1 MATNPTSL
9 RASLAGLRPIRGLL
23 ASVAVARCSVMLYP
37 FYAAYL
43 AVTRQHLSSGAIG
56 LVIGAFGIG
65 ALVAD
70 VSSGALTT
78 RIPERALAVAG
89 LVGVA
94 VVVLGISVTDQ
105 RWTLTAE
112 TAAWGFCYE
121 LVNPIAYT
129 LVARAMPESS
139 RRFAFAAVRLAINVG
154 MGIGP
159 VLAGLLFKV
168 GPGLLVWGTAIG
180 YVVAAVV
187 LARARTVTVDGGT
200 ATVERADEPDANEHT
215 PHERRFWGF
224 FAATLPIHI
233 AYALPP
239 TVVSV
244 YVIHELHHAA
254 ALVSA
259 IFAINA
265 VMVITC
271 EIALNHAMSG
281 WRRRTTLVTGYL
293 CGIAGFALMGLGAIS
308 GWFLLVATAV
318 WTLGEMIIFP
328 ALLDHISAITPHRLK
343 ARNMGFYSAGVNLGV
358 LVAPLLFLPV
368 SAVLDATGSW
378 ALVAGILAAGL
389 AGITVLSSRHRL
401 WGDDAARPATRPA
414 APEPVPAER

>member
-1 MATNPTSL
+1 MTTTAAAPGL
-9 RASLAGLRPIRGLL
+9 RANLVALRPIRGLL
-23 ASVAVARCSVMLYP
+23 AAVAVARCSVMLYP

-43 AVTRQHLSSGAIG
+43 AVTRQHLSAAAIG
-56 LVIGAFGIG
+56 MVIGAFGVG
-65 ALVAD
+65 ALLAD
-70 VSSGALTT
+70 VSSGALTA
-78 RIPERALAVAG
+78 RIPERALAVVG

-94 VVVLGISVTDQ
+94 VVVLAISVTDV

-159 VLAGLLFKV
+159 VLAGLLFRI

-180 YVVAAVV
+180 YLVAAVV
-187 LARARTVTVDGGT
+187 LARARVTPGHGT
-200 ATVERADEPDANEHT
+200 EAPERADASGDDDRPR
-215 PHERRFWGF
+215 HERRFWGF

-239 TVVSV
+239 TVISV
-244 YVIHELHHAA
+244 YVIHQLHRPA

-259 IFAINA
+259 VFAINA
-265 VMVITC
+265 VLVITC

-281 WRRRTTLVTGYL
+281 WRRRTTLITGYC
-293 CGIAGFALMGLGAIS
+293 CGIAGFGLMGFGGVS
-308 GWFLLVATAV
+308 GWFLLAATAV

-343 ARNMGFYSAGVNLGV
+343 SRNMGFYSAGVNLGV
-358 LVAPLLFLPV
+358 LIAPLLFLPL

-378 ALVAGILAAGL
+378 AVVAGVLVVGL
-389 AGITVLSSRHRL
+389 VGISLLSARHGT
-401 WGDDAARPATRPA
+401 WGDDERRPVAGR
-414 APEPVPAER
+414 PEPVPAER

>member
-1 MATNPTSL
+1 MSTAMATPASL
-9 RASLAGLRPIRGLL
+9 RDNLAGLRPIRGLL

-37 FYAAYL
+37 FYAAFL
-43 AVTRQHLSSGAIG
+43 AVTRQHLSAGGIG
-56 LVIGAFGIG
+56 MVIGAFGIG
-65 ALVAD
+65 ALIAD

-94 VVVLGISVTDQ
+94 VVVLAISVTDL

-168 GPGLLVWGTAIG
+168 DPGLLIWGTAIG
-180 YVVAAVV
+180 YVIAAVV
-187 LARARTVTVDGGT
+187 LARARTVTAEVTNEQAG
-200 ATVERADEPDANEHT
+200 AADPGAAEDT

-259 IFAINA
+259 VFAINA

-281 WRRRTTLVTGYL
+281 WRRRSTLVTGYG
-293 CGIAGFALMGLGAIS
+293 CGIAGFALMGLGAVS
-308 GWFLLVATAV
+308 GWFLLAATAV

-358 LVAPLLFLPV
+358 LIAPLLFLPLSEV
-368 SAVLDATGSW
+368 FDATGSW
-378 ALVAGILAAGL
+378 ALVAGVLVAGL
-389 AGITVLSSRHRL
+389 IGISVLSSRHRT
-401 WGDDAARPATRPA
+401 WGEDVARPSAPA
-414 APEPVPAER
+414 PVPAER

>member
-1 MATNPTSL
+1 MTTATATKPSPAATPAATGL
-9 RASLAGLRPIRGLL
+9 RANLAGLRPIRGLL
-23 ASVAVARCSVMLYP
+23 AAVAVARCSVMLYP

-43 AVTRQHLSSGAIG
+43 AVTRQHLSATAIG
-56 LVIGAFGIG
+56 MVIGAFGIG

-70 VSSGALTT
+70 VSSGALTR

-94 VVVLGISVTDQ
+94 IMVLAISVTNL

-112 TAAWGFCYE
+112 TAGWGFCYE

-129 LVARAMPESS
+129 LVARSMPESS

-159 VLAGLLFKV
+159 VLAGLLFRV
-168 GPGLLVWGTAIG
+168 NPGLLVWGTVIG
-180 YVVAAVV
+180 YVIAAVV
-187 LARARTVTVDGGT
+187 LARARVAPRHDT
-200 ATVERADEPDANEHT
+200 AVERAAGSEPEIEGGAR
-215 PHERRFWGF
+215 HERRFWGF
-224 FAATLPIHI
+224 FVATLPIHI

-239 TVVSV
+239 TVISV
-244 YVIHELHHAA
+244 YVIHELRHPA

-259 IFAINA
+259 VFAINTI
-265 VMVITC
+265 MVITC
-271 EIALNHAMSG
+271 EIALNHAMNA
-281 WRRRTTLVTGYL
+281 WRRRTTLITGYV
-293 CGIAGFALMGLGAIS
+293 CGIAGFGLMGFGGIS
-308 GWFLLVATAV
+308 GWYLLAATAV

-358 LVAPLLFLPV
+358 LIAPLLFLPL

-378 ALVAGILAAGL
+378 AAVAGVLVVGL
-389 AGITVLSSRHRL
+389 IGLGLLSARQST
-401 WGDDAARPATRPA
+401 WGADERPARG
-414 APEPVPAER
+414 

>member
-1 MATNPTSL
+1 M
-9 RASLAGLRPIRGLL
+9 
-23 ASVAVARCSVMLYP
+23 
-37 FYAAYL
+37 
-43 AVTRQHLSSGAIG
+43 
-56 LVIGAFGIG
+56 VIGAFGIG
-65 ALVAD
+65 ALIAD
-70 VSSGALTT
+70 VASGALTT
-78 RIPERALAVAG
+78 RFPERALAVAG

-94 VVVLGISVTDQ
+94 GVVLAISVTDQ
-105 RWTLTAE
+105 RWMLTAE

-168 GPGLLVWGTAIG
+168 DPGLLVWGTAIG
-180 YVVAAVV
+180 YVFAAIV
-187 LARARTVTVDGGT
+187 LARARIVTSAPAPEQLPDDSI
-200 ATVERADEPDANEHT
+200 ADSNENT

-265 VMVITC
+265 VLVITC

-281 WRRRTTLVTGYL
+281 WRRRTTLVTGYC
-293 CGIAGFALMGLGAIS
+293 CGIAGFALMGLGAVS
-308 GWFLLVATAV
+308 GWFLLAATAV

-358 LVAPLLFLPV
+358 LVAPLLFLPL

-378 ALVAGILAAGL
+378 ALVAGVLMIGL
-389 AGITVLSSRHRL
+389 AGITVLSSSHRT
-401 WGDDAARPATRPA
+401 WGDDVTRSPAPEPV
-414 APEPVPAER
+414 PEPVPAER